1 MNFQNRH
8 RVIRTAAG
16 LFVLTAVSFMVT
28 GYRYGIDDH
37 IVHIPRLLHIL
48 DPGLYAPDD
57 PFILAQRAHYSYF
70 WHGVAVFARFL
81 PLEGLFFI
89 LTFLLRFILAITVWR
104 LSYRLFQHEGAAWLG
119 TAALLVDKL
128 TFGFFVQPDKSL
140 LDRTAALPLVLFG
153 LEQLLA
159 GRRLLPYVV
168 TGLVV
173 NIHVLSALYTLPLLV
188 VGDLYRD
195 RMAGAA
201 LWVLLRLG
209 CVAVLGL
216 PIWWWR
222 WHAPNGLSLL
232 VVDPEWLAIAKAAI
246 VTLLNLVVLN
256 GPHLAA
262 ILSGLGFI
270 AAFFVAQRA
279 LKDEWPHNVV
289 RLWIV
294 TAAALVMAAAVFTDF
309 VPVGAVVMTQLV
321 RVSYWLV
328 LFPVLYFAHYLCRL
342 FEEKRISLGAFLIN
356 CAVLVCSVFSF
367 LPLIALAPSFLSS
380 RLPWWAKGGARTG
393 AQVAAL
399 ALAGF
404 YLFLKL
410 QVWPYLFLAPT
421 GDWKD
426 VETWVRQNTDKQAV
440 VLVPPYVSGGDFGSE
455 FRVEAQRSVVVTY
468 AEGGEVGFNQDFAR
482 AWFERMS
489 ALTNKTFSVMDPFE
503 NTRDSM
509 KRGFDSLTD
518 AQLSEL
524 AQRYRTSYVLVEAP
538 RQLEL
543 PISFR
548 NRTFTLYRVPP
559 P

>member
-1 MNFQNRH
+1 MNFQKRH

-16 LFVLTAVSFMVT
+16 LFFLTAVSFMVA

-57 PFILAQRAHYSYF
+57 PFLLAQRTHYSYF
-70 WHGVAVFARFL
+70 WQGVAVFARFL
-81 PLEGLFFI
+81 PLEGLFFV
-89 LTFLLRFILAITVWR
+89 LTFFLRFVLAIAVWR

-128 TFGFFVQPDKSL
+128 TFGFFIQPDKSL

-159 GRRLLPYVV
+159 GRRLMPYVV

-195 RMAGAA
+195 RLPGARR
-201 LWVLLRLG
+201 VLLGLG
-209 CVAVLGL
+209 CIAVLGL

-222 WHAPNGLSLL
+222 WHEPNGLSLL

-246 VTLLNLVVLN
+246 VTLLNLVVLD
-256 GPHLAA
+256 GPHLTV

-270 AAFFVAQRA
+270 AAFFMAQRA
-279 LKDEWPHNVV
+279 LRDEWPHNLI

-294 TAAALVMAAAVFTDF
+294 TAAALVVAAAIFTDV
-309 VPVGAVVMTQLV
+309 VPIGAVVMTQLV

-328 LFPVLYFAHYLCRL
+328 LFPVLYFARYLCRL
-342 FEEKRISLGAFLIN
+342 FEDKRISLGAFLVN

-367 LPLIALAPSFLSS
+367 LPLIAIAPSFLSS
-380 RLPWWAKGGARTG
+380 RLPWWAKEGARVG
-393 AQVAAL
+393 AQVAAM

-410 QVWPYLFLAPT
+410 QAWPYLFSAPA
-421 GDWKD
+421 GDWRE
-426 VETWVRQNTDKQAV
+426 VEAWVRQNTEKQAV
-440 VLVPPYVSGGDFGSE
+440 VLVPPYVNGGDWGSE

-468 AEGGEVGFNQDFAR
+468 PEGGEVGFNQQFAG

-489 ALTNKTFSVMDPFE
+489 ALTNKTFSVMDPFA
-503 NTRDSM
+503 NTRESM

-524 AQRYRTSYVLVEAP
+524 AQRYRASYVLLEAP
-538 RQLEL
+538 RTLDL
-543 PISFR
+543 PVSFR
-548 NRTFTLYRVPP
+548 NRSFTLYRATPP
-559 P
+559 